1 MTSMSIQILLIIILA
16 YIVIIGT
23 VNDKLFH
30 IQNDIAMVLFSSLL
44 SVILLVIQALFPMES
59 LRSIISSLG
68 ILGSG
73 SNRSGELL

>member
-1 MTSMSIQILLIIILA
+1 MSIQILLIIILA

-30 IQNDIAMVLFSSLL
+30 IQSDIAMVLFSSLL
-44 SVILLVIQALFPMES
+44 SLILLVIQALFPMEF

-68 ILGSG
+68 DFGF
-73 SNRSGELL
+73 RQ

>member
-1 MTSMSIQILLIIILA
+1 MSIQILLIIILA

-30 IQNDIAMVLFSSLL
+30 IQSDIAMVLFSSLL

-68 ILGSG
+68 DFGF
-73 SNRSGELL
+73 R